1 MPRNAV
7 ETDKIAVPVGP
18 QFEKPYPARTTI
30 AVSVLPLG
38 AAVELDVVAA

>member
-7 ETDKIAVPVGP
+7 ETDKIAIPVG
-18 QFEKPYPARTTI
+18 RTTI
-30 AVSVLPLG
+30 AVSALPLG